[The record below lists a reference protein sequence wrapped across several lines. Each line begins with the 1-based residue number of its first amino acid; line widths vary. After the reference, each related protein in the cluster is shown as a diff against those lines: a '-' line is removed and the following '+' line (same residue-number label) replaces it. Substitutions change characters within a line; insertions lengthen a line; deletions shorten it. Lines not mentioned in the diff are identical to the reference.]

1 MRLFF
6 LFSLILT
13 TQFSFSQ
20 TRGLPDSLKTV
31 ILEAIEAESNAFYNR
46 DIEKWRN
53 TYLQRGD
60 ISWNCVEESGVVLEA
75 DSWAKLD
82 TLVTGYMKTHSEPEK
97 ISIRRENIQ
106 FINAGRYVWV
116 NFDEYQTIG
125 KKTKHLKG
133 VRLVARWGRNAWKVS
148 AVHSAFVGWK

>member
-46 DIEKWRN
+46 DIEKWRD

-97 ISIRRENIQ
+97 
-106 FINAGRYVWV
+106 V
-116 NFDEYQTIG
+116 
-125 KKTKHLKG
+125 
-133 VRLVARWGRNAWKVS
+133 
-148 AVHSAFVGWK
+148 